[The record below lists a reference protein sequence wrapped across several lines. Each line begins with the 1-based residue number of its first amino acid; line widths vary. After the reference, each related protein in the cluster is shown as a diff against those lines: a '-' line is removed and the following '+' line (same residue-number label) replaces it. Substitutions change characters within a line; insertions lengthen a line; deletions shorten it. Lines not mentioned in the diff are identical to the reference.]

1 MERFGMK
8 IGGRGI
14 GGKGRKEAGWKW
26 EGRVRGVERG
36 LEGTGSWK
44 GKGQERSGGG
54 REMSR
59 TWTEGATE
67 GKECG
72 RGMGRG

>member
-1 MERFGMK
+1 MK

-59 TWTEGATE
+59 T
-67 GKECG
+67 
-72 RGMGRG
+72 